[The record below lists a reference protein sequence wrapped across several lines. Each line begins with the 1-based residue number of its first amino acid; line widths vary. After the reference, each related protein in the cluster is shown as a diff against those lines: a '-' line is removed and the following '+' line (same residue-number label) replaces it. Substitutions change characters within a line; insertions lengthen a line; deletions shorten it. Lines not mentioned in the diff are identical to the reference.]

1 MTADRLECIN
11 LALFT
16 TAVKMYLFFKLMQN
30 TKSKKKQ
37 NIFDIFSISRFY
49 IFRITKNKKTQ
60 ETGFYSCTSSVPGNT
75 YL

>member
-30 TKSKKKQ
+30 TKSKK
-37 NIFDIFSISRFY
+37 NRIFLTFSASQDFT
-49 IFRITKNKKTQ
+49 FL
-60 ETGFYSCTSSVPGNT
+60 G
-75 YL
+75 